1 MLRRRRVTSL
11 ELVGLAHVKQRRAG
25 CDRLFCLQWG
35 DLLGLLARGRFV
47 VHGRHAIEWLGSA
60 APYDRRTPTDE
71 LPVRTITAD
80 ELLERLDDG
89 DEVLVLD
96 VRETDEFEAWSI
108 PGSVNMPLAT
118 LGARLSEVPRA
129 DVVTVCAS
137 GTRATTAT
145 ELLARGGLESRVLD
159 GGMSAWSRVYDDA
172 VLDAGA
178 ATIVQ
183 VRRRGKGCLSYVVG
197 AGDASAVIDPSGDV
211 GEYVRRADARGW
223 RIAHVFDT
231 HLHADHV
238 SGARELAAVTGAE
251 LVLNPADRFGFEF
264 TALADGMRV
273 PIADGVDLTVS
284 VLSTPGHT
292 KGSTVY
298 LLGEAAA
305 FTGDTLF
312 LESVGRPDLADEAEA
327 FARSLYQSLHD
338 KLLGLPDSTMVLPA
352 HFSSVVDVDRGVVG
366 APLGVLKERLTQL
379 TADEDAFV
387 AWAVG
392 SVTARPPHY
401 ETIVATN
408 LSGTPLTCE
417 DRSSLEA
424 GPNRCAVAG

>member
-1 MLRRRRVTSL
+1 
-11 ELVGLAHVKQRRAG
+11 VG
-25 CDRLFCLQWG
+25 
-35 DLLGLLARGRFV
+35 
-47 VHGRHAIEWLGSA
+47 S
-60 APYDRRTPTDE
+60 
-71 LPVRTITAD
+71 ITAD
-80 ELLERLDDG
+80 ELLAGLDDG
-89 DEVLVLD
+89 DKIVLLD
-96 VRETDEFEAWSI
+96 VREPDEFESWSI
-108 PGSVNMPLAT
+108 PGAVNVPLSSLEGRLDV
-118 LGARLSEVPRA
+118 LGPGE
-129 DVVTVCAS
+129 VVTICAV
-137 GTRATTAT
+137 GTRAA
-145 ELLARGGLESRVLD
+145 EASEVLARAGRESSVLQ
-159 GGMSAWSRVYDDA
+159 GGMGAWSGVYDDA
-172 VLDAGA
+172 VLEAGH

-183 VRRRGKGCLSYVVG
+183 VRRRGKGCLSYLVG
-197 AGDASAVIDPSGDV
+197 AGGAAAVIDPSSDV
-211 GEYVRRADARGW
+211 AEYVARAEARGW
-223 RIAHVFDT
+223 GITHVFDT

-238 SGARELAAVTGAE
+238 SGARELAAACGAE

-264 TALADGMRV
+264 TALTDGMRV

-327 FARSLYQSLHD
+327 FARSLYGSLHD
-338 KLLGLPDSTMVLPA
+338 KLLGLPDSTVVFPA

-366 APLGVLKERLTQL
+366 APLGVLKGRLTQL

-408 LSGTPLTCE
+408 LSGTPLTSE
-417 DRSSLEA
+417 ERSSLEA